1 MFSVMTVKKFLAD
14 LYGYTQGYQYNQLSE
29 ERLEKKIMY
38 YQNFLDT
45 IGKVDPG
52 YTKVSK
58 IQFSVFF
65 REIKVPLFFSGEVK
79 FCTKCIDQC

>member
-1 MFSVMTVKKFLAD
+1 MTVKKFLAD